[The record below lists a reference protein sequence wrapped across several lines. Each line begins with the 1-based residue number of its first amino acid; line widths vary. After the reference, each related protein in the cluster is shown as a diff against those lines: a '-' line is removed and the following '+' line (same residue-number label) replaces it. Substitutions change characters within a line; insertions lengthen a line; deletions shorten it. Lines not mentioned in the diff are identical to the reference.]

1 MENSWIRL
9 HRKIMDDPLYF
20 AEPFTKMQAWID
32 LLMLANFADRV
43 MFVRGIRLEI
53 KRGMVAY
60 SLDWFAGR
68 WRWDRR
74 RVSRFLHMLTLDGKV
89 ILKKTN
95 VITCITIVNYDI
107 YQNFDGTTEYS
118 ANGTA
123 KTEDNHLKF
132 NNFKNIKSLNG
143 TTECTTNGTAN
154 STASGTAECT
164 ASGTAECTTN
174 SPANSTAKSAHKQL
188 ILNDPGTLLPL
199 KISPN
204 GTTEMIP
211 NGITESTTDGTQHN
225 NIYNK
230 KEKEKEKNK
239 IKKES
244 AKAFERPSVEEVKA
258 YMDEQGTPIDAV
270 HFTDY
275 YDSVGWRI
283 GTRPM
288 ADWKAA
294 ARMWERTEKA
304 RAAEAAQK
312 EAQRRQREAEREKAR
327 AERPQ
332 IIIQKTERYET
343 GTNPTA
349 APATNGTPPPG
360 GWRTRERD
368 DERAERDRRFAN
380 YLARLAAET
389 ADDGGSPGL

>member
-32 LLMLANFADRV
+32 LLLLANFADRV
-43 MFVRGIRLEI
+43 TFIRGNRVTI
-53 KRGMVAY
+53 KRGQLAY
-60 SLDWFAGR
+60 SREWFSGR
-68 WRWDRR
+68 WRWSRG
-74 RVSRFLHMLTLDGKV
+74 RVERFLLMLENDRKIVQQKSRLISIV
-89 ILKKTN
+89 
-95 VITCITIVNYDI
+95 TIVNYDF
-107 YQNFDGTTEYS
+107 YQNSEKTERETNGTTEIERNYLNISRSKKNYLPNGTTDSTTDEATDGTTEN
-118 ANGTA
+118 ATDGTTDSTTDDT
-123 KTEDNHLKF
+123 TEIERNYLNISHSD
-132 NNFKNIKSLNG
+132 KNYLSNG
-143 TTECTTNGTAN
+143 TT
-154 STASGTAECT
+154 
-164 ASGTAECTTN
+164 
-174 SPANSTAKSAHKQL
+174 
-188 ILNDPGTLLPL
+188 D
-199 KISPN
+199 
-204 GTTEMIP
+204 GTTDEA
-211 NGITESTTDGTQHN
+211 TESTTDGTQHN

-304 RAAEAAQK
+304 RAAEAAKK
-312 EAQRRQREAEREKAR
+312 EAERRQREAEREKAR

-332 IIIQKTERYET
+332 IIIQKTERYEN
-343 GTNPTA
+343 GTNTTA
-349 APATNGTPPPG
+349 APATNSTPPPG

>member
-9 HRKIMDDPLYF
+9 HRKIMDNPLYF
-20 AEPFTKMQAWID
+20 AEPFSKMQAWID
-32 LLMLANFADRV
+32 LLLLANFADRV
-43 MFVRGIRLEI
+43 TFIRGNRVTI
-53 KRGMVAY
+53 KRGQVAY
-60 SLDWFAGR
+60 SREWFSGR
-68 WRWDRR
+68 WRWSRGKIDR
-74 RVSRFLHMLTLDGKV
+74 FFDMLERENMIGRQKSA
-89 ILKKTN
+89 
-95 VITCITIVNYDI
+95 VITCISILNYDT
-107 YQNFDGTTEYS
+107 YQDNGSTDRSVNRSADRSANGSADRSANRSAEIEPNTLIINTYEHDFNLDGSADRSADGTTDE
-118 ANGTA
+118 T
-123 KTEDNHLKF
+123 
-132 NNFKNIKSLNG
+132 
-143 TTECTTNGTAN
+143 
-154 STASGTAECT
+154 
-164 ASGTAECTTN
+164 
-174 SPANSTAKSAHKQL
+174 
-188 ILNDPGTLLPL
+188 
-199 KISPN
+199 
-204 GTTEMIP
+204 
-211 NGITESTTDGTQHN
+211 TESTTDGTQHN

-312 EAQRRQREAEREKAR
+312 EAERRQREAEREKAR

-332 IIIQKTERYET
+332 IIIQKTERYGN
-343 GTNPTA
+343 GTNTTA
-349 APATNGTPPPG
+349 APATNSTPPPG

>member
-1 MENSWIRL
+1 MVQQTVQQTRQQKVQQTVHNIIIYIIRK
-9 HRKIMDDPLYF
+9 RK
-20 AEPFTKMQAWID
+20 
-32 LLMLANFADRV
+32 R
-43 MFVRGIRLEI
+43 
-53 KRGMVAY
+53 
-60 SLDWFAGR
+60 
-68 WRWDRR
+68 
-74 RVSRFLHMLTLDGKV
+74 
-89 ILKKTN
+89 KK
-95 VITCITIVNYDI
+95 
-107 YQNFDGTTEYS
+107 
-118 ANGTA
+118 
-123 KTEDNHLKF
+123 
-132 NNFKNIKSLNG
+132 
-143 TTECTTNGTAN
+143 
-154 STASGTAECT
+154 
-164 ASGTAECTTN
+164 
-174 SPANSTAKSAHKQL
+174 
-188 ILNDPGTLLPL
+188 
-199 KISPN
+199 
-204 GTTEMIP
+204 
-211 NGITESTTDGTQHN
+211 
-225 NIYNK
+225 
-230 KEKEKEKNK
+230 KNK

-332 IIIQKTERYET
+332 IIIQKTERYGN
-343 GTNPTA
+343 GTNTTA
-349 APATNGTPPPG
+349 APATNSTPPPG

>member
-32 LLMLANFADRV
+32 LLLLANFADRV
-43 MFVRGIRLEI
+43 TFIRGNRVTI
-53 KRGMVAY
+53 KRGQVAY
-60 SLDWFAGR
+60 SREWFSGR
-68 WRWDRR
+68 WRWSRGKID
-74 RVSRFLHMLTLDGKV
+74 RFLDMLERENMIGRQKSA
-89 ILKKTN
+89 
-95 VITCITIVNYDI
+95 VITCISIVNYDA
-107 YQNFDGTTEYS
+107 YQDNGSTDRSVNRSADRSANRSTNRSADRSAEIEPNTLIINTYENDFNLDGSADRSADGTTDE
-118 ANGTA
+118 A
-123 KTEDNHLKF
+123 
-132 NNFKNIKSLNG
+132 
-143 TTECTTNGTAN
+143 
-154 STASGTAECT
+154 
-164 ASGTAECTTN
+164 
-174 SPANSTAKSAHKQL
+174 
-188 ILNDPGTLLPL
+188 
-199 KISPN
+199 
-204 GTTEMIP
+204 
-211 NGITESTTDGTQHN
+211 TESTTDGTQHN
-225 NIYNK
+225 NIYIDNNNK
-230 KEKEKEKNK
+230 KEKNK

-244 AKAFERPSVEEVKA
+244 AAEFIRPSTAEVAA
-258 YMDEQGTPIDAV
+258 YMSAQGTPIDAARFV
-270 HFTDY
+270 DY
-275 YDSVGWRI
+275 YEAKGWSVGNAQMRDWR
-283 GTRPM
+283 
-288 ADWKAA
+288 AV
-294 ARMWERTEKA
+294 ARMWARIDVD

-349 APATNGTPPPG
+349 APAANGTPPPG

>member
-32 LLMLANFADRV
+32 LLLLANFADRV
-43 MFVRGIRLEI
+43 TFIRGNRVTI
-53 KRGMVAY
+53 KRGQLAY
-60 SLDWFAGR
+60 SREWFSGR
-68 WRWDRR
+68 WRWSRGKIDR
-74 RVSRFLHMLTLDGKV
+74 FFDMLERENMIGRQKSA
-89 ILKKTN
+89 
-95 VITCITIVNYDI
+95 VITCISILNYDT
-107 YQNFDGTTEYS
+107 YQDNGSTDRSVNRSADRSANGSADRSANRSAEIEPNTLIINTYEHDFNLDGSADRSADGTTDE
-118 ANGTA
+118 T
-123 KTEDNHLKF
+123 
-132 NNFKNIKSLNG
+132 
-143 TTECTTNGTAN
+143 
-154 STASGTAECT
+154 
-164 ASGTAECTTN
+164 
-174 SPANSTAKSAHKQL
+174 
-188 ILNDPGTLLPL
+188 
-199 KISPN
+199 
-204 GTTEMIP
+204 
-211 NGITESTTDGTQHN
+211 TESTTDGTQHN
-225 NIYNK
+225 NIYINTHT
-230 KEKEKEKNK
+230 KEKNK

-244 AKAFERPSVEEVKA
+244 ATEFVRPSTAEVAA
-258 YMDEQGTPIDAV
+258 YMAAQGTPIDARRFV
-270 HFTDY
+270 DY
-275 YDSVGWRI
+275 YNSVGWCI

-294 ARMWERTEKA
+294 ARMWARTDQV

-312 EAQRRQREAEREKAR
+312 EAERRQREAEREKAR

-332 IIIQKTERYET
+332 IIIQKTERYGN

-349 APATNGTPPPG
+349 ASATNSTPPPG

>member
-32 LLMLANFADRV
+32 LLLLANFADRV
-43 MFVRGIRLEI
+43 TFIRGNRVTI
-53 KRGMVAY
+53 KRGQVAY
-60 SLDWFAGR
+60 SREWFSGR
-68 WRWDRR
+68 WRWSRGKID
-74 RVSRFLHMLTLDGKV
+74 RFLDMLERENMIGRQKSA
-89 ILKKTN
+89 
-95 VITCITIVNYDI
+95 VITCISILNYDA
-107 YQNFDGTTEYS
+107 YQDNGSTDRSVNRSADRSANRSADRSADRSAEIEPNTLIINTYENDFNLDGSADRSADGTTDE
-118 ANGTA
+118 A
-123 KTEDNHLKF
+123 
-132 NNFKNIKSLNG
+132 
-143 TTECTTNGTAN
+143 
-154 STASGTAECT
+154 
-164 ASGTAECTTN
+164 
-174 SPANSTAKSAHKQL
+174 
-188 ILNDPGTLLPL
+188 
-199 KISPN
+199 
-204 GTTEMIP
+204 
-211 NGITESTTDGTQHN
+211 TESTTDGTQHN
-225 NIYNK
+225 NIYINTHT
-230 KEKEKEKNK
+230 KEKNK

-244 AKAFERPSVEEVKA
+244 AAEFVRPSTAEVAA
-258 YMDEQGTPIDAV
+258 YMATQGTPIDARRFV
-270 HFTDY
+270 DY
-275 YDSVGWRI
+275 YNSVGWCI

-294 ARMWERTEKA
+294 ARMWARTDQV
-304 RAAEAAQK
+304 RAAEAAK
-312 EAQRRQREAEREKAR
+312 KEAEREKAR

-332 IIIQKTERYET
+332 IIIQKTERYEN

>member
-32 LLMLANFADRV
+32 LLLLANFADRV
-43 MFVRGIRLEI
+43 IFIRGNRVTI
-53 KRGMVAY
+53 KRGQVAY
-60 SLDWFAGR
+60 SREWFSGR
-68 WRWDRR
+68 WRWSRG
-74 RVSRFLHMLTLDGKV
+74 RVERFLLMLENDRKIVQQKSRLISIV
-89 ILKKTN
+89 
-95 VITCITIVNYDI
+95 TIVNYDF
-107 YQNFDGTTEYS
+107 YQNSEKTERETNGTTEIERNYLNISRSKKNYLPNGTTDSTTDEATDGTTEN
-118 ANGTA
+118 ATDGTTDSTTDDT
-123 KTEDNHLKF
+123 TEIERNYLNISHSD
-132 NNFKNIKSLNG
+132 KNYLSNG
-143 TTECTTNGTAN
+143 TT
-154 STASGTAECT
+154 
-164 ASGTAECTTN
+164 
-174 SPANSTAKSAHKQL
+174 
-188 ILNDPGTLLPL
+188 D
-199 KISPN
+199 
-204 GTTEMIP
+204 GTTDET
-211 NGITESTTDGTQHN
+211 TESTTDGTQHN
-225 NIYNK
+225 NIYIDNNNNK
-230 KEKEKEKNK
+230 KEKNK

-244 AKAFERPSVEEVKA
+244 AAEFVRPSTAEVAA
-258 YMDEQGTPIDAV
+258 YMAAQGTPIDAARFV
-270 HFTDY
+270 DY
-275 YDSVGWRI
+275 YEAKGWSVGNAQMRDWR
-283 GTRPM
+283 
-288 ADWKAA
+288 AV
-294 ARMWERTEKA
+294 ARMWARIDVD

-380 YLARLAAET
+380 YLARLATET